1 MKEQKKRKPSELSSA
16 NSACCPAGDAVSVC
30 GGVQP
35 LSLAVRPS
43 GTSHVDAANGQ
54 LKNSHPL
61 NVRKNFFPRRLY
73 LGRCTRAHA
82 TRCLASHLP
91 SYLNSSSAP
100 LHSASPSH
108 NPPFAPSNYNSI
120 NQSFAVTMA
129 TAMLGTGPRV
139 ACGHQP
145 AIDHH
150 HLLHQNKANLS
161 HLKKRKT

>member
-1 MKEQKKRKPSELSSA
+1 MSGKTFFLVVFTLAAARAHTQR
-16 NSACCPAGDAVSVC
+16 DA
-30 GGVQP
+30 
-35 LSLAVRPS
+35 
-43 GTSHVDAANGQ
+43 
-54 LKNSHPL
+54 SHPIS
-61 NVRKNFFPRRLY
+61 PH
-73 LGRCTRAHA
+73 TH
-82 TRCLASHLP
+82 
-91 SYLNSSSAP
+91 SSSAP

>member
-1 MKEQKKRKPSELSSA
+1 MGEAKVWRNKRKENPPSWAQLTLPAVRLAMQSA
-16 NSACCPAGDAVSVC
+16 FMEV
-30 GGVQP
+30 VQP

-43 GTSHVDAANGQ
+43 GTSRVDAANGQ

-61 NVRKNFFPRRLY
+61 NVRKNFFPHRLY

-145 AIDHH
+145 AIDHD
-150 HLLHQNKANLS
+150 HLLHQNKANLI
-161 HLKKRKT
+161 